1 MRARYIKILKQ
12 SLSILAIISFTLF
25 LSCEKEDVQIGD
37 DDRYLD
43 EPVCE
48 GSFIPKDFDHEV
60 IAFYPSY
67 RHASLP
73 VSEIQWEKITR
84 IVYAF
89 AKPNTDGSLNTS
101 DLTAL
106 DQLKETAHAN
116 GVEIYYSVGGGGS
129 HSDNFPLIA
138 ANMEARTKLV
148 NEIRQ
153 FLFEHCLDGVDMDWE
168 RWTGNATNTVNMA
181 ESMAYLEIIQN
192 IKREIEPFGM
202 GLSIDVS
209 ASNWGGKHILDDVEE
224 HIDYLQIMAYDFSG
238 PWSDPGPHSS
248 YEQAI
253 GSGSDVGS
261 TGLAYWVNYRGWS
274 KDKILLGVPF
284 YGRDFD
290 NQGGA
295 GITFSTILDMY
306 PDAWQFDQVAN
317 IYYNGLSTMEQKAQ
331 YVVDHHYPGV
341 MIWEL
346 AQDYYDADSLSLLH
360 TLDQVL
366 NP

>member
-1 MRARYIKILKQ
+1 MREGFIYFFK
-12 SLSILAIISFTLF
+12 SLLLIVMIISLTFF
-25 LSCEKEDVQIGD
+25 ISCQDDEVEKEDG
-37 DDRYLD
+37 YLD
-43 EPVCE
+43 EPACE

-73 VSEIQWEKITR
+73 VSEIQWDKITR

-89 AKPNTDGSLNTS
+89 AKPNADGSLNTS

-106 DQLKETAHAN
+106 DQLKEAAHAN

-129 HSDNFPLIA
+129 HSDNFPAIA
-138 ANMEARTKLV
+138 ADPEAREKLV
-148 NEIRQ
+148 NEVRQ

-168 RWTGNATNTVNMA
+168 RWSSGDNQA
-181 ESMAYLEIIQN
+181 ERQAYLEIIKN
-192 IKREIEPFGM
+192 IKAEIEPFGM

-209 ASNWGGKHILDDVEE
+209 ASNWGGKHILDEVED
-224 HIDYLQIMAYDFSG
+224 HVDYVQIMAYDFSG

-248 YEQAI
+248 FEQSI
-253 GSGSDVGS
+253 GSGADEGS
-261 TGLAYWVNYRGWS
+261 TGLAYWVNYRGFA
-274 KDKILLGVPF
+274 KNKIILGVPF

-295 GITFSTILDMY
+295 GITYSTILDMY
-306 PDAWQFDQVAN
+306 PDAWQYDKVDN
-317 IYYNGLSTMEQKAQ
+317 IYYNGLATMEQKAQ
-331 YVVDHHYPGV
+331 YVKDEQYPGV

-360 TLDQVL
+360 TLDEVL